1 MCGWVATC
9 WPCPLDRQMTLY
21 TVLSS
26 VSSVSS
32 VSPVQ
37 PVSPVSPVSPVCLV
51 AWFAWLLL
59 WSCVLVFVCSSRV
72 LLVFLRS
79 LCSCARVFFVC
90 SRVVVFLCSRVRVFV
105 CLCVLV
111 LLCCC
116 VLVFFCACLLAV
128 CRLLLPLLPS
138 ALFSPLP
145 PWLGPG
151 IFARGGIKRLQIP
164 SFFEDR
170 SNKNKG
176 VSFVFLRATKTKYL
190 LFFLP
195 LSLSLSLSRPPP
207 PRSIVRPGFSAPAA
221 LIRLPTSTPLHQTY
235 FLTAGLHSESE
246 LKQPSPKNSQPLAV
260 LPLDRTSCLL
270 VLAFFLLSLLLRFLP
285 GLSVLIKMAMGAPST

>member
-1 MCGWVATC
+1 MLGALQNLITELHQHVWLGGYLLA
-9 WPCPLDRQMTLY
+9 LSARQADDALY
-21 TVLSS
+21 RPFVGFVGFVGFTGSAGFAGFAGFAGLLGCL
-26 VSSVSS
+26 
-32 VSPVQ
+32 
-37 PVSPVSPVSPVCLV
+37 VCLV
-51 AWFAWLLL
+51 ALVVVC
-59 WSCVLVFVCSSRV
+59 SCVRVFFSCSSHV

-79 LCSCARVFFVC
+79 LCSCARVFVYSRVLVFSC
-90 SRVVVFLCSRVRVFV
+90 SRLRVFV

-116 VLVFFCACLLAV
+116 VLVFFFACLLAV

-176 VSFVFLRATKTKYL
+176 VSFVFLRAKK
-190 LFFLP
+190 
-195 LSLSLSLSRPPP
+195 
-207 PRSIVRPGFSAPAA
+207 
-221 LIRLPTSTPLHQTY
+221 
-235 FLTAGLHSESE
+235 
-246 LKQPSPKNSQPLAV
+246 
-260 LPLDRTSCLL
+260 
-270 VLAFFLLSLLLRFLP
+270 
-285 GLSVLIKMAMGAPST
+285 